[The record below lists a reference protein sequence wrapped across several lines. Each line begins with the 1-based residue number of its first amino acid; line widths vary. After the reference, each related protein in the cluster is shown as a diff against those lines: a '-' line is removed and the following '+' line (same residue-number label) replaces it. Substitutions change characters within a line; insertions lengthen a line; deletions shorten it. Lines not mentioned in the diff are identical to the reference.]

1 MTSRKDDIIPLLKR
15 FGLSTYEAKA
25 YVAAVG
31 RAPLTAYKLAQLS
44 GVPRPRIYEIVDRL
58 VAKGLLIFQSGGR
71 TLLTAASYEKIL
83 SQKDA
88 EHREM
93 IDRLRKLLSAV
104 PSAES
109 PGIWNITGR
118 FQVLQTARG
127 LLEAARRYVYLESM
141 AEDVRE
147 LQTALQKVRQRRVAL
162 HGIYCGDLPSGSPGL
177 IKHLGEIC
185 LTSGEIAVVVDG
197 KQALIGCTQPPDSA
211 SAALTQNKGLIN
223 IAREYIRHE
232 VFLNSSFGGK
242 DRAATESYVRKYRNL
257 MRRLP

>member
-1 MTSRKDDIIPLLKR
+1 MTWPEAVDIKNWPN
-15 FGLSTYEAKA
+15 G
-25 YVAAVG
+25 
-31 RAPLTAYKLAQLS
+31 
-44 GVPRPRIYEIVDRL
+44 
-58 VAKGLLIFQSGGR
+58 FQSGGR

-83 SQKDA
+83 GQKEA
-88 EHREM
+88 EHRQM
-93 IDRLRKLLSAV
+93 IDRLRQVLSAV

-109 PGIWNITGR
+109 PGIWNISGR
-118 FQVLQTARG
+118 FQVLLTARG
-127 LLEAARRYVYLESM
+127 LLEAARRYVYLASM

-147 LQTALQKVRQRRVAL
+147 LQTALLKVRQRKVAL
-162 HGIYCGDLPSGSPGL
+162 RGIYCGDLPSGSLGL

-185 LTSGEIAVVVDG
+185 LNSGEIAVVADG

-232 VFLNSSFGGK
+232 VFLNSLFGGE

>member
-1 MTSRKDDIIPLLKR
+1 MTVRRDDIITLLEN

-25 YVAAVG
+25 YLAAVG
-31 RAPLTAYKLAQLS
+31 QAPLTAYKLAQLS

-71 TLLTAASYEKIL
+71 TLLAAASHEKIL
-83 SQKDA
+83 SQKEA

-93 IDRLRKLLSAV
+93 IDRLRKSLSAI

-109 PGIWNITGR
+109 PGIWNISGR
-118 FQVLQTARG
+118 LQVLQTARS
-127 LLEAARRYVYLESM
+127 LLEAARLYVYLASM

-147 LQTALQKVRQRRVAL
+147 LQTALLKVRKRKVAL

-197 KQALIGCTQPPDSA
+197 KQALIGCTQPLDSA

-223 IAREYIRHE
+223 ITSEYIRHE
-232 VFLNSSFGGK
+232 VFLNSLFGGR
-242 DRAATESYVRKYRNL
+242 DRAGTESYIQKYRNL

>member
-1 MTSRKDDIIPLLKR
+1 MTSKKDDSILLLKR

-25 YVAAVG
+25 YLAAVG
-31 RAPLTAYKLAQLS
+31 QAPLTAYKLAQLS

-71 TLLTAASYEKIL
+71 TLLAAASHEKIL
-83 SQKDA
+83 SQR
-88 EHREM
+88 EVENREM
-93 IDRLRKLLSAV
+93 IDRLRELLSAV

-109 PGIWNITGR
+109 PGIWNISGR

-127 LLEAARRYVYLESM
+127 LLEAARRYAYLESM

-232 VFLNSSFGGK
+232 VFLNSLFGGE

>member
-1 MTSRKDDIIPLLKR
+1 MTARKDDIITLLER

-25 YVAAVG
+25 YLAAVG
-31 RAPLTAYKLAQLS
+31 QPPLTAYKLAQLS

-71 TLLTAASYEKIL
+71 TLLAAASHEKIL
-83 SQKDA
+83 SQKEA

-93 IDRLRKLLSAV
+93 IDALRKLLSAL

-109 PGIWNITGR
+109 PGIWNISGR

-127 LLEAARRYVYLESM
+127 LLETARRYVYLESM

-147 LQTALQKVRQRRVAL
+147 LQTALLKVSQRKVAL
-162 HGIYCGDLPSGSPGL
+162 HGIYCGDLPSGSPGM

-185 LTSGEIAVVVDG
+185 LSGGEIAVVVDG
-197 KQALIGCTQPPDSA
+197 EQALIGCTQPPDSA

-232 VFLNSSFGGK
+232 VFLNSLFGGK
-242 DRAATESYVRKYRNL
+242 NRAATESYVRKYRSL